1 MQIPAFT
8 TAAPVL
14 KLDRTTYTPF
24 DKMVIILTDSS
35 LNTNSEKIETLQV
48 TVSGPART
56 DQITLRETD
65 KNTGMFQK
73 EIRLTPDPSKYP
85 GDMQVRRDDG
95 ITVSY
100 RVDAANVITETAFIE
115 YNEATVSFDKPSYQ
129 LTDEAKVSVTD
140 RDASINPEVPD
151 IVNVK
156 IWSNTDA
163 NGLTFALRETSKDNG
178 VFEQG
183 LLFTLTDPSSGNR
196 LKVSDGDTVSMSY
209 VDNTLPTPS
218 ALSADGIHTLESKT
232 AAATSI
238 FGKSIPSTQRVPTAE
253 PSLVNSFGEN
263 VSQIVTGEQ
272 LLIQSEVT
280 NAQNKKQPFAYIVQV
295 KDPQGI
301 TVSLSWVTSELPPN
315 ESLKVA
321 QSWLPS
327 TAGRYSIEIF
337 VWESLTNPTALSPTR
352 AKNIEVLK

>member
-35 LNTNSEKIETLQV
+35 LNTNSEKIETFQV

-65 KNTGMFQK
+65 KNTGIFQK
-73 EIRLTPDPSKYP
+73 EIRLTPDPARYP
-85 GDMQVRRDDG
+85 GDMQVHRDDG

-238 FGKSIPSTQRVPTAE
+238 FGKSIPSTQRVPAGE

>member
-1 MQIPAFT
+1 MQTPVFT

-24 DKMVIILTDSS
+24 DKMVITLTDSS
-35 LNTNSEKIETLQV
+35 LNTNSEKTETLQV

-73 EIRLTPDPSKYP
+73 EIRLTPDPSRYP
-85 GDMQVRRDDG
+85 GDMQVQRDDG

-156 IWSNTDA
+156 IWSNTDT
-163 NGLTFALRETSKDNG
+163 NGLTLALRETGNDG

-183 LLFTLTDPSSGNR
+183 LLFTLTDASSGNR

-218 ALSADGIHTLESKT
+218 ALSADGIHTIESKT
-232 AAATSI
+232 PVATSI
-238 FGKSIPSTQRVPTAE
+238 FGKSIPSTQRASAAE

-295 KDPQGI
+295 KDSQGI